1 MATDLQH
8 SDLRTERTTVKR
20 KGFRGAYDFP
30 TVARILDEA
39 LVCHIGFVSNGQPF
53 VIPTGFG
60 RKGRTLYV
68 HGLSVNHMLNN
79 LEQGIPMC
87 FTVSIVD
94 GLVYARSG
102 FNHSINYRSVVV
114 LGKALPVE
122 GEEKVEGLKCIMQ
135 HLVPDRWNDV
145 RPPDATEMKATAVL
159 KIEITEASA
168 KIRSGGPIDDD
179 GDLALPC
186 WAGVLPMSMVTGAP
200 ITHELVKSG
209 TPVPDYVSGYRRPVE
224 PM

>member
-1 MATDLQH
+1 MTIDAQPAGLK
-8 SDLRTERTTVKR
+8 TERTTVKR

-30 TVARILDEA
+30 TMAKILDEA
-39 LVCHIGFVSNGQPF
+39 LVCHIGFVSGGQPF

-60 RKGRTLYV
+60 RKGRTLYI

-114 LGKALPVE
+114 LGNAVE
-122 GEEKVEGLKCIMQ
+122 VTGEEKMDGLKCIME
-135 HLVPDRWNDV
+135 HLVPGRWNDV
-145 RPPDATEMKATAVL
+145 RPPSATELKATTVL
-159 KIEITEASA
+159 KIEVTEASA
-168 KIRSGGPIDDD
+168 KIRSGGPIDDEE
-179 GDLALPC
+179 DLGIGC
-186 WAGVLPMSMVTGAP
+186 WAGVLPMSLVTGKP
-200 ITHELVKSG
+200 I
-209 TPVPDYVSGYRRPVE
+209 PDGGLKPGIALPGYVSAYRRPRS
-224 PM
+224 PD

>member
-1 MATDLQH
+1 MAAKLQE
-8 SDLRTERTTVKR
+8 SEFRTERTTVKR

-30 TVARILDEA
+30 TMARILDEA
-39 LVCHIGFVSNGQPF
+39 LVCHIGFVSDGQPF

-79 LEQGIPMC
+79 LEGGIPMC

-114 LGKALPVE
+114 LGKAVPVE
-122 GEEKVEGLKCIMQ
+122 GEEKMQGLKCIMQ
-135 HLVPDRWNDV
+135 HLVPDRWDDV
-145 RPPDATEMKATAVL
+145 RPPNATELKATAVL
-159 KIEITEASA
+159 KIEISEASA
-168 KIRSGGPIDDD
+168 KIRSGGPIDDEED
-179 GDLALPC
+179 MEIPC
-186 WAGVLPMSMVTGAP
+186 WAGVLPMSMVTGTP
-200 ITHELVKSG
+200 IVHERVKAG
-209 TPVPDYVSGYRRPVE
+209 TAVPTYVRAYKRPIE
-224 PM
+224 AE